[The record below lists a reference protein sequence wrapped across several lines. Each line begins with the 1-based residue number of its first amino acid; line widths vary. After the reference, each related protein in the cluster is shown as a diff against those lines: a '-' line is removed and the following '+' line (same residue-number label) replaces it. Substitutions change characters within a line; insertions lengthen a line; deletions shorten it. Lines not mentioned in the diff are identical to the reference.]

1 MEAVAIDMSPAFFSA
16 VVKNLPEAAIV
27 FDHFHVIKLFNDKLS
42 KLRCALFHEATDQ
55 LHENILK
62 GTRWLLLKNPENL
75 KDEKDEQKRLNKA
88 LELNK
93 PLATAYYLIRIRIF
107 VCALN
112 IP

>member
-1 MEAVAIDMSPAFFSA
+1 M
-16 VVKNLPEAAIV
+16 
-27 FDHFHVIKLFNDKLS
+27 
-42 KLRCALFHEATDQ
+42 
-55 LHENILK
+55 K

-75 KDEKDEQKRLNKA
+75 KNEKEEKEEQKRLNKA